1 MTGTAQVADNA
12 PTLSV
17 TPSQGPSAKDVV
29 LSIQYSDTD
38 SDGDSIKIT
47 VGTISDN
54 QVVGG
59 EELNGSGAPTSVQ
72 GPDWSGTGNNAS
84 ASDPGTATTT
94 AQVRAERS
102 GTDQSGRTYSIQV
115 MCNENGPT
123 EVNQS
128 GTATLTVFVPHDQGN
143 N

>member
-1 MTGTAQVADNA
+1 MDGTITWS
-12 PTLSV
+12 PTTLWPPDHKMQ
-17 TPSQGPSAKDVV
+17 TIT
-29 LSIQYSDTD
+29 IQYSDTD

>member
-1 MTGTAQVADNA
+1 MDGTITWS
-12 PTLSV
+12 PTTLWPPDHKMQ
-17 TPSQGPSAKDVV
+17 TIT
-29 LSIQYSDTD
+29 IQYSDTD

-94 AQVRAERS
+94 AEVRAERS
-102 GTDQSGRTYSIQV
+102 GTDKAGRTYSIQV

-123 EVNQS
+123 ELNQS